1 MIDLT
6 SVEIGFDDKRVLR
19 GLDLHVDAGETL
31 VLLGPSGCGKSV
43 TLKILLGLIRPDRG
57 SVRID
62 GAELTGLNEDG
73 LIEVRRKM
81 GMVFQGGALFDSLR
95 VNENV
100 GFRLYEEGELD
111 DDEIEVV
118 VREKLCY
125 VGLEEAYGMMPS
137 DLSGGMKKR
146 VAIARAI
153 ASEPEILLYDE
164 PTTGLDPIT
173 ARSINEL
180 IVRLHRGGATS
191 IVVTHELS
199 SAFMVAERIC
209 MIREGRLVFDGSV
222 EELKRSTDPW
232 IQTYLA

>member
-6 SVEIGFDDKRVLR
+6 GVEIGFDDKEVLR
-19 GLDLHVDAGETL
+19 GLDLHIDRGETL

-57 SVRID
+57 SVRVD
-62 GAELTGLNEDG
+62 GEELTGMKEDE
-73 LIEVRRKM
+73 LIRVRRKM

-95 VNENV
+95 VCENV

-111 DDEIEVV
+111 DGEIEEI
-118 VREKLCY
+118 VREKLRY
-125 VGLEEAYGMMPS
+125 VGLEEAYDMMPS

-153 ASEPEILLYDE
+153 ASEPQILLYDE

-191 IVVTHELS
+191 IVVTHELE
-199 SAFMVAERIC
+199 SAFTVAERIC
-209 MIREGRLVFDGSV
+209 MIRGGRIVFDGSV
-222 EELKRSTDPW
+222 GELKRSQDPW
-232 IQTYLA
+232 IRTYLA